1 MSEKFKLDRKIGFQ
15 NTFNTKCINVKIDSI
30 GRSIILRSK
39 NATYNCHGCAD
50 RESFVRG
57 VQFRPPFL
65 FLVYEGRDADPDS
78 NTSHYRPASET
89 PFKWHF
95 AGVPM
100 MASH

>member
-1 MSEKFKLDRKIGFQ
+1 MDAQIEKVLSEGSNFDHHF
-15 NTFNTKCINVKIDSI
+15 
-30 GRSIILRSK
+30 
-39 NATYNCHGCAD
+39 
-50 RESFVRG
+50 FV
-57 VQFRPPFL
+57 
-65 FLVYEGRDADPDS
+65 LVCEGRDADPDS